1 MSKEETTPGGLL
13 SKVVRFVKNPTVN
26 WTELDSV
33 QDRESQ
39 YSKQML
45 KEMIERKRRNDFV
58 RRREFD
64 QLRKLRQREM
74 LQGQRTEDPT
84 ARPSFFQSSMASPD
98 DRAVTLKKIDEIEA
112 QMSQQWWKSKQGAD
126 APTQP
131 GRLPM
136 PEAST
141 PESDSAHARA
151 YAPTAPGS
159 LPAPL
164 QDDDSDGGLR
174 GRKPAVQPLFAE
186 DSVAGGGQPGA
197 AGAPMHQDRGEEA
210 SFSLAGVAGTPAPVP
225 ELEEFVHEPDLE
237 EAAIRFAN
245 GDHAGAESG
254 LLDVLAQHQQ
264 DPPEE
269 QLEIWMTLFDLYRAT
284 GQHERFETLAIDFAA
299 QYSRSAPLWF
309 SLPEQLGM
317 APPAPTAQAGAAP
330 AAAVRRDFSWN
341 APPTL
346 AVSSV
351 AALQASLARAASPW
365 TLSWA
370 RLTSIDEAAVPLLA
384 DQFTQWAERDGQLV
398 FSGVEKLHAL
408 LEAKTQSGDRS
419 NSPEWWR
426 LRMAALRLMGQPDEF
441 ELVALDYCVTYE
453 VSPPSWVS
461 PRCGYSDNEGVSSGA
476 APLAEDSDFLASDL
490 GELSAPAEAA
500 APTAQLS
507 GHIDGDATPLLE
519 PVQAL
524 LRPGVPF
531 AIACDKL
538 IRVDFAAAGSVL
550 NWAAEQQA
558 QGHVVLF
565 QNLHRLV
572 AVFFNVIGINEHARV
587 LPRKN

>member
-1 MSKEETTPGGLL
+1 MSKEDTTPGGLL

-26 WTELDSV
+26 WTELDSI
-33 QDRESQ
+33 QDDRESQ

-64 QLRKLRQREM
+64 QLRKLRQREV
-74 LQGQRTEDPT
+74 LQGQRVED
-84 ARPSFFQSSMASPD
+84 AAGRPSFFQSSMASPD
-98 DRAVTLKKIDEIEA
+98 ERAVTLKKIDEIEA

-131 GRLPM
+131 GVM
-136 PEAST
+136 PDSSAE
-141 PESDSAHARA
+141 PSDSAHARA

-164 QDDDSDGGLR
+164 DN
-174 GRKPAVQPLFAE
+174 KAAVQPLFAD
-186 DSVAGGGQPGA
+186 DSMAIGKFGGTDAQMLAGNQRPV
-197 AGAPMHQDRGEEA
+197 EA
-210 SFSLAGVAGTPAPVP
+210 SFSPAAPAAAP
-225 ELEEFVHEPDLE
+225 ATAFEPEEFVHEPDLE

-264 DPPEE
+264 DEPEQ

-284 GQHERFETLAIDFAA
+284 GQHDRFDALAIDFAA

-309 SLPEQLGM
+309 SMPELLGM
-317 APPAPTAQAGAAP
+317 VAAAAP
-330 AAAVRRDFSWN
+330 AAGAAEAAPAPGMRRDFSWN

-365 TLSWA
+365 TLSWS
-370 RLTSIDEAAVPLLA
+370 RLTGIDEAAVPLLA
-384 DQFTQWAERDGQLV
+384 DLVSQWSDREGQLV
-398 FSGVEKLHAL
+398 FSGVEKLNAL
-408 LEAKTQSGDRS
+408 LDAKTQSGDRS

-426 LRMAALRLMGQPDEF
+426 LRMAMMRLMGKPDEF

-476 APLAEDSDFLASDL
+476 APLAADSDFMASDL
-490 GELSAPAEAA
+490 GELSAPAPLETG
-500 APTAQLS
+500 PVAQLS
-507 GHIDGDATPLLE
+507 GHIDGDATPLLQPFE
-519 PVQAL
+519 AF
-524 LRPGVPF
+524 LRPGVPLT
-531 AIACDKL
+531 IACDKL

-550 NWAAEQQA
+550 NWAAEQQGH
-558 QGHVVLF
+558 GHVVQF
-565 QNLHRLV
+565 HNLQRLV
-572 AVFFNVIGINEHARV
+572 AIFFNVIGINEHAWV
-587 LPRKN
+587 VPRKN

>member
-26 WTELDSV
+26 WQELDSL
-33 QDRESQ
+33 QDDRESQ

-64 QLRKLRQREM
+64 QLRKLRQREV
-74 LQGQRTEDPT
+74 LQGHRTEDPT

-98 DRAVTLKKIDEIEA
+98 ERAVTLKKIDEIEA

-131 GRLPM
+131 GVM
-136 PEAST
+136 PGPDSEV
-141 PESDSAHARA
+141 PDSAHSRA

-164 QDDDSDGGLR
+164 ESQASA
-174 GRKPAVQPLFAE
+174 PAAQPLFAD
-186 DSVAGGGQPGA
+186 DSMAIGRFGGTDANLAEVPGL
-197 AGAPMHQDRGEEA
+197 GEQQA
-210 SFSLAGVAGTPAPVP
+210 SFHPAAATTAATPVPAPEP
-225 ELEEFVHEPDLE
+225 EEFVHEPDLE

-245 GDHAGAESG
+245 GDHAGAEAG
-254 LLDVLAQHQQ
+254 LMDVLAQHKQ
-264 DPPEE
+264 DDPEQ

-284 GQHERFETLAIDFAA
+284 GQHDRFDTLAIDFAA
-299 QYSRSAPLWF
+299 QFSRSAPLWF
-309 SLPEQLGM
+309 SMPEQLGM
-317 APPAPTAQAGAAP
+317 ASTAEPEAP
-330 AAAVRRDFSWN
+330 AAPGRRDFSWN
-341 APPTL
+341 APGTV

-351 AALQASLARAASPW
+351 AALQASLARAAPPW

-370 RLTSIDEAAVPLLA
+370 RLNGIDEAAVPLLA
-384 DQFTQWAERDGQLV
+384 DQFTAWAERDGQIV
-398 FSGVEKLHAL
+398 FSGVEKLNAL
-408 LEAKTQSGDRS
+408 LEAKTQSGDRA

-426 LRMAALRLMGQPDEF
+426 LRMAALRLMGKPDEF

-461 PRCGYSDNEGVSSGA
+461 PRCGYSDNEGVTSGA
-476 APLAEDSDFLASDL
+476 APLAADSDFLPSDL
-490 GELSAPAEAA
+490 GEASAPAPLDAG
-500 APTAQLS
+500 PTAQLS
-507 GHIDGDATPLLE
+507 GHIEGDAEPLLQ
-519 PVQAL
+519 PFQAFL
-524 LRPGVPF
+524 KPGVPLT
-531 AIACDKL
+531 IACDKL

-550 NWAAEQQA
+550 NWAAEQQG
-558 QGHVVLF
+558 QGHDVRF

-572 AVFFNVIGINEHARV
+572 AIFFNVIGINEHAWV
-587 LPRKN
+587 IPRKN